1 MDSEC
6 CCTIE
11 LTVLNDA
18 PLSLQVLDEK
28 APTWSSSE
36 YIPMELSD
44 LPDYEGAYSAI
55 PSWQAQTFAT
65 ANRVMRED
73 FAVSQI
79 VKLEAPNE
87 SGGLTLTI

>member
-11 LTVLNDA
+11 LTVLDDA

-36 YIPMELSD
+36 YIPMESTD
-44 LPDYEGAYSAI
+44 LPEYEGAYSAT
-55 PSWQAQTFAT
+55 PSWQEQTLAT
-65 ANRVMRED
+65 ANRVMRNDLSIE
-73 FAVSQI
+73 AI
-79 VKLEAPNE
+79 VKLEVINE